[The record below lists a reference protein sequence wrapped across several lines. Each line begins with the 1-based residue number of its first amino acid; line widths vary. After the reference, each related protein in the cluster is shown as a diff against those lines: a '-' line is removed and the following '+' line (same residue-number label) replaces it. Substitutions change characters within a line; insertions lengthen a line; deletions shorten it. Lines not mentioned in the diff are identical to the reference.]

1 MKIKLGSA
9 YMHTT
14 PPRDGDGEDL
24 DFESLA
30 NSPEMQAIIQAKID
44 QEVSGL
50 KNKNLELIEKD
61 KKLKEN
67 LKQYEGLD
75 IEKLKAL
82 QKQMEENEEMRLLA
96 EGKTEEVLN
105 RRTEALKKDYQQQLE
120 AREAKLEELTALLK
134 KRDEDFTEL
143 VVDGGIRQAYAE
155 LDFEPTAMEDIV
167 NLGRRTFIMDDKGET
182 VPRDSNGNIIFG
194 KDGQT
199 PVTYKEW
206 LEGLVESRPY
216 LRRASTGSG
225 ATGNMGRKSKKVD
238 TSNMSGA
245 QLISQGLK
253 EGLLG

>member
-1 MKIKLGSA
+1 MISKLGSA
-9 YMHTT
+9 YMETT
-14 PPRDGDGEDL
+14 PPRDGEGDVV
-24 DFESLA
+24 DFETLA
-30 NSPEMQAIIQAKID
+30 SSPEMQAIIQAKID

-50 KNKNLELIEKD
+50 KNKNSELIEKD

-75 IEKLKAL
+75 IENLRSL

-96 EGKTEEVLN
+96 EGKTEEVLT

-120 AREAKLEELTALLK
+120 VRDTKLEELTSLLK

-143 VVDGGIRQAYAE
+143 VVDGGIRQAYVE
-155 LDFEPTAMEDIV
+155 VDFEPTAMEDIV
-167 NLGRRTFIMDDKGET
+167 NLGRRTFIMDEKGET
-182 VPRDSNGNIIFG
+182 VPRDPSGNIIFG

-216 LRRASTGSG
+216 LRRPSTGSG
-225 ATGNMGRKSKKVD
+225 APGAAGRKGKKVD